1 MSCRTKAPSD
11 TTLVWRTASHPHHH
25 SPGTLIDC
33 LTGVFGDTS
42 RVMMPMGTPAAMSP
56 SLAARTACTP
66 GGEGRS
72 HHTPHATCH
81 CSTSQIAASLRP
93 WGGAHLLP
101 GVLTHGA
108 AHGAV
113 LLLDVVRLHPQM
125 HLHAQPAPP
134 RLAPP

>member
-66 GGEGRS
+66 GGGGSPAPYTTRDLS
-72 HHTPHATCH
+72 LLYKSDRCQP
-81 CSTSQIAASLRP
+81 AAV
-93 WGGAHLLP
+93 GGAHLLP